1 MALKR
6 MLPVTKTFL
15 TKVNSV
21 TSVTRAGM
29 SVINSRN
36 FFNIRTLNDKMRY
49 TDTDEWLLALDDT
62 THKVGLSNFASESL
76 GELVYIEYNFEPG
89 EYFKEGDEIVS
100 VESVK
105 ASNGIKAP
113 FDGKLVENNIE
124 LEENP
129 QLVSDMPED
138 ENSAWF
144 CKIDKEFELI

>member
-6 MLPVTKTFL
+6 MLPLSKTL
-15 TKVNSV
+15 LNSV
-21 TSVTRAGM
+21 SRVGPQ
-29 SVINSRN
+29 IIKSRN
-36 FFNIRTLNDKMRY
+36 FFNIRTLNDRMRY
-49 TDTDEWLLALDDT
+49 TDTDEWLLPIDDT

-89 EYFKEGDEIVS
+89 EHFKEGDEIVS

-113 FDGKLVENNIE
+113 FDGKLVSNNTE

-138 ENSAWF
+138 ENTSWF

>member
-6 MLPVTKTFL
+6 MLPLTKTLF
-15 TKVNSV
+15 NSV
-21 TSVTRAGM
+21 SRVGPQ
-29 SVINSRN
+29 IIKSRN

-49 TDTDEWLLALDDT
+49 TDTDEWLLPIDDT

-89 EYFKEGDEIVS
+89 EYFKEGDEIVT

-105 ASNGIKAP
+105 ASNSILAP
-113 FDGKLVENNIE
+113 FDGKIISNNTE

-138 ENSAWF
+138 ENTSWF

>member
-6 MLPVTKTFL
+6 MLPLTKTL
-15 TKVNSV
+15 LNSV
-21 TSVTRAGM
+21 SRVGPQ
-29 SVINSRN
+29 IIKSRN

-49 TDTDEWLLALDDT
+49 TDTDEWLLPIDDT

-89 EYFKEGDEIVS
+89 EYFKEGDEIVT

-105 ASNGIKAP
+105 ASNSILAP
-113 FDGKLVENNIE
+113 FDGKIVSNNTE

-138 ENSAWF
+138 ENTSWF

>member
-6 MLPVTKTFL
+6 MLPLSKTL
-15 TKVNSV
+15 LNSV
-21 TSVTRAGM
+21 SRVGPQ
-29 SVINSRN
+29 IIKSRN
-36 FFNIRTLNDKMRY
+36 FFNIRTLNDRMRY
-49 TDTDEWLLALDDT
+49 TDTDEWLLPIDDT

-89 EYFKEGDEIVS
+89 EHFKEGDEIVS

-105 ASNGIKAP
+105 ASNGILAP
-113 FDGKLVENNIE
+113 FDGKLVSNNTE

-138 ENSAWF
+138 ENTSWF

>member
-6 MLPVTKTFL
+6 MLPLSKTL
-15 TKVNSV
+15 LNSV
-21 TSVTRAGM
+21 SRVGPQ
-29 SVINSRN
+29 IIKSRN
-36 FFNIRTLNDKMRY
+36 FFNIRTLNDRMRY
-49 TDTDEWLLALDDT
+49 TDTDEWLLPIDDT

-89 EYFKEGDEIVS
+89 EHFKEGDEIVT

-113 FDGKLVENNIE
+113 FDGKLVSNNTE

-138 ENSAWF
+138 ENTSWF